1 LGKKQNIEVSG
12 AGVAPELP
20 FIRYVQKDRTAC
32 RGADIKLVNMAITED
47 EYMKNK
53 HVKCILRITNTL
65 IETQH
70 GRQKYNYSS

>member
-1 LGKKQNIEVSG
+1 M
-12 AGVAPELP
+12 
-20 FIRYVQKDRTAC
+20 TAC
-32 RGADIKLVNMAITED
+32 RGADIKLVNMAITEE

-70 GRQKYNYSS
+70 GREKNNYSY